1 MDEKEF
7 NLKNPDSEVAFT
19 TRTTRGYMT
28 SDRLFLFSIDDGHLA
43 WEYDK
48 TTKTVLFECDCIK
61 RGRVMLSDSI
71 KFCLCRAI

>member
-1 MDEKEF
+1 MAYSSVMVEVIRMDEKEF

-48 TTKTVLFECDCIK
+48 TTKTVLT
-61 RGRVMLSDSI
+61 RT
-71 KFCLCRAI
+71 